1 MKIGIVGGTGGM
13 GEGFALRWCANHQ
26 IVIGS
31 RDKNKASEVA
41 SNYMKIAQEFYKDKI
56 KSGGGSSSEKEEV
69 AVGGVEGVGVGV
81 EGVGGNITGDNNF
94 DLATNDLDILILS
107 IPYESINDTCS
118 KLSQNISDSC
128 IIISPIVPM
137 KWTEK
142 GFTYIPFEEGKKT
155 AAEMVAD
162 NFKSRSRI
170 VSAFHTISEVKLKK
184 LDLTLDVDTYICGDD
199 PSVVGKIKELASE
212 IPGLRPIYLGPL
224 SMTYQAEVLTPMLL
238 NGAKKNKLKNP
249 GLKLVV

>member
-31 RDKNKASEVA
+31 RDKNKAAEVA

-56 KSGGGSSSEKEEV
+56 KDGGR
-69 AVGGVEGVGVGV
+69 GGEG
-81 EGVGGNITGDNNF
+81 EGNISGDNNF
-94 DLATNDLDILILS
+94 DLGKKDLDILILS

-118 KLSQNISDSC
+118 KLSQDISDSC

-155 AAEMVAD
+155 AAELVAD

-184 LDLTLDVDTYICGDD
+184 LELTLDADAYICGDD
-199 PSVVGKIKELASE
+199 ISVVEKIKELVSE
-212 IPGLRPIYLGPL
+212 IQGLRPIYLGPL

>member
-31 RDKNKASEVA
+31 RDKNKAAEVA

-56 KSGGGSSSEKEEV
+56 KSSGSGEGKE
-69 AVGGVEGVGVGV
+69 GGVGR
-81 EGVGGNITGDNNF
+81 GNISGDNNF
-94 DLATNDLDILILS
+94 DLAKDLDILILS
-107 IPYESINDTCS
+107 IPYETINDTCS
-118 KLSQNISDSC
+118 KLSQDISDSC

-184 LDLTLDVDTYICGDD
+184 LELTLDVDTYICGDD
-199 PSVVGKIKELASE
+199 PSVVEKIKGLASE
-212 IPGLRPIYLGPL
+212 IQGLRPIYLGPL

>member
-31 RDKNKASEVA
+31 RDKNKATEVA

-56 KSGGGSSSEKEEV
+56 KDGGGGIGE
-69 AVGGVEGVGVGV
+69 
-81 EGVGGNITGDNNF
+81 GNISGDNNF
-94 DLATNDLDILILS
+94 DMGKKDLDILILS

-118 KLSQNISDSC
+118 KLSQDISDSC

-155 AAEMVAD
+155 AAELVAD

-184 LDLTLDVDTYICGDD
+184 LELTLDADTYICGDD
-199 PSVVGKIKELASE
+199 TSVVEKIKELVSE
-212 IPGLRPIYLGPL
+212 IQGLRPIYLGPL

>member
-31 RDKNKASEVA
+31 RDKNKAAEVA

-56 KSGGGSSSEKEEV
+56 KGGGGS
-69 AVGGVEGVGVGV
+69 GGIGE
-81 EGVGGNITGDNNF
+81 GNISGDNNF
-94 DLATNDLDILILS
+94 DMGKKDLDILILS

-118 KLSQNISDSC
+118 KLSQDISDSC

-155 AAEMVAD
+155 AAELVAD

-184 LDLTLDVDTYICGDD
+184 LELTLDVDTYICGDD
-199 PSVVGKIKELASE
+199 TSVVEKIKELVSE
-212 IPGLRPIYLGPL
+212 IQGLRPIYLGPL

>member
-31 RDKNKASEVA
+31 RDKNKAAEVA

-56 KSGGGSSSEKEEV
+56 KGGTGE
-69 AVGGVEGVGVGV
+69 GGVGE
-81 EGVGGNITGDNNF
+81 GNISGDNNF
-94 DLATNDLDILILS
+94 DLGKKDLDILILS

-118 KLSQNISDSC
+118 KLSQDISDSC

-155 AAEMVAD
+155 AAELVAD

-184 LDLTLDVDTYICGDD
+184 LELTLDADTYICGDD
-199 PSVVGKIKELASE
+199 TSVVEKIKELVSE
-212 IPGLRPIYLGPL
+212 IQGLRPIYLGPL
-224 SMTYQAEVLTPMLL
+224 SMSYQAEVLTPMLL

>member
-31 RDKNKASEVA
+31 RDKNKAAEVA
-41 SNYMKIAQEFYKDKI
+41 SNYNKIAQEFYKDKKTI
-56 KSGGGSSSEKEEV
+56 
-69 AVGGVEGVGVGV
+69 
-81 EGVGGNITGDNNF
+81 GGNISGDNNF
-94 DLATNDLDILILS
+94 DLVNGLDILILS

-118 KLSQNISDSC
+118 KLSQDVSDNC

-142 GFTYIPFEEGKKT
+142 GFTYIPFEEGNKT
-155 AAEMVAD
+155 AAELVAD
-162 NFKSRSRI
+162 NFKLRSRI
-170 VSAFHTISEVKLKK
+170 VSAFHTISEAKLKN
-184 LDLTLDVDTYICGDD
+184 LELTLDADTYICGDD
-199 PSVVGKIKELASE
+199 TSVVEKIKELVSE
-212 IPGLRPIYLGPL
+212 IQGLRPIYLGQL

>member
-13 GEGFALRWCANHQ
+13 GEGFALRWCANHE

-31 RDKNKASEVA
+31 RDKNKAAEVA
-41 SNYMKIAQEFYKDKI
+41 SNYNKIAQEFYKDKKTI
-56 KSGGGSSSEKEEV
+56 
-69 AVGGVEGVGVGV
+69 
-81 EGVGGNITGDNNF
+81 GGNISGDNNF
-94 DLATNDLDILILS
+94 DLVKGLDILILS

-118 KLSQNISDSC
+118 KLSQDVSDNC

-155 AAEMVAD
+155 AAELVAD

-170 VSAFHTISEVKLKK
+170 VSAFHTISEAKLKN
-184 LDLTLDVDTYICGDD
+184 LELTLDADTYICGDD
-199 PSVVGKIKELASE
+199 TSVVEKIKELVSE
-212 IPGLRPIYLGPL
+212 IQGLRPIYLGQL

>member
-41 SNYMKIAQEFYKDKI
+41 NNYMKIAQEFYK
-56 KSGGGSSSEKEEV
+56 EKMTE
-69 AVGGVEGVGVGV
+69 
-81 EGVGGNITGDNNF
+81 GGNISGDNNF
-94 DLATNDLDILILS
+94 DLAKKDLDILILS

-118 KLSQNISDSC
+118 KLSQDISDSC

-142 GFTYIPFEEGKKT
+142 GFRYIPFEEGKKT
-155 AAEMVAD
+155 AAELVAD

-184 LDLTLDVDTYICGDD
+184 LELTLDADTYICGDD
-199 PSVVGKIKELASE
+199 TSIVEKIKELVSE
-212 IPGLRPIYLGPL
+212 IQGLRPIYLGEL

>member
-13 GEGFALRWCANHQ
+13 GEGFALRWCVNHQ

-41 SNYMKIAQEFYKDKI
+41 NNYTKIAQEFYKDKKI
-56 KSGGGSSSEKEEV
+56 GSGGET
-69 AVGGVEGVGVGV
+69 
-81 EGVGGNITGDNNF
+81 GNISGDNNF
-94 DLATNDLDILILS
+94 DLVKDLDILILS
-107 IPYESINDTCS
+107 IPYETINDTCS
-118 KLSQNISDSC
+118 KLSQDISDSC
-128 IIISPIVPM
+128 IVVSPIVPM

-142 GFTYIPFEEGKKT
+142 GFRYIPFEEGKKT
-155 AAEMVAD
+155 AAELVAD
-162 NFKSRSRI
+162 NFKSRSRV

-184 LDLTLDVDTYICGDD
+184 LELTLDADTYICGDD
-199 PSVVGKIKELASE
+199 TSIVEKIKGLVSE
-212 IPGLRPIYLGPL
+212 IPGLRPIYLGEL

>member
-13 GEGFALRWCANHQ
+13 GEGFALRWCTNHQ

-31 RDKNKASEVA
+31 RDKNKAAEVA
-41 SNYMKIAQEFYKDKI
+41 SNYMKIAQEFYKDKMI
-56 KSGGGSSSEKEEV
+56 
-69 AVGGVEGVGVGV
+69 
-81 EGVGGNITGDNNF
+81 GGNISGDNNF
-94 DLATNDLDILILS
+94 DLVKDLDILILS
-107 IPYESINDTCS
+107 IPYESINETCS
-118 KLSQNISDSC
+118 KLSQDISDSC
-128 IIISPIVPM
+128 IIVSPIVPM

-142 GFTYIPFEEGKKT
+142 GFRYIPFEEGKKT
-155 AAEMVAD
+155 AAELVAD

-184 LDLTLDVDTYICGDD
+184 LELTLDADTYICGDD
-199 PSVVGKIKELASE
+199 TSVVEKIKELVSE
-212 IPGLRPIYLGPL
+212 IQGLRPIYLGEL

>member
-31 RDKNKASEVA
+31 RDKNKAAEVA

-56 KSGGGSSSEKEEV
+56 KGGG
-69 AVGGVEGVGVGV
+69 GGGGIGE
-81 EGVGGNITGDNNF
+81 GNISGDNNF
-94 DLATNDLDILILS
+94 DLGKKDLDILILS
-107 IPYESINDTCS
+107 IPYESISDTCS
-118 KLSQNISDSC
+118 KLSQDISDSC

-155 AAEMVAD
+155 AAELVAD

-184 LDLTLDVDTYICGDD
+184 LELTLDADTYICGDD
-199 PSVVGKIKELASE
+199 TSVVEKIKELVSE
-212 IPGLRPIYLGPL
+212 IQGLRPIYLGPL

>member
-13 GEGFALRWCANHQ
+13 GEGFALRWCPNHQ

-31 RDKNKASEVA
+31 RDKNKAAEVA
-41 SNYMKIAQEFYKDKI
+41 SNYNKIAQEFYKDK
-56 KSGGGSSSEKEEV
+56 KTLG
-69 AVGGVEGVGVGV
+69 
-81 EGVGGNITGDNNF
+81 GGNISGDNNF
-94 DLATNDLDILILS
+94 DLVKGLDILILS

-118 KLSQNISDSC
+118 KLFQDVSDNC

-155 AAEMVAD
+155 AAELVAD

-170 VSAFHTISEVKLKK
+170 VSAFHTISEAKLKN
-184 LDLTLDVDTYICGDD
+184 LELTLDADTYICGDD
-199 PSVVGKIKELASE
+199 TSVVEKIKELVSE
-212 IPGLRPIYLGPL
+212 IQGLRPIYLGQL

>member
-1 MKIGIVGGTGGM
+1 VSCFKMKIGIVGGTGGM

-31 RDKNKASEVA
+31 RDKNKAAEVA

-56 KSGGGSSSEKEEV
+56 K
-69 AVGGVEGVGVGV
+69 GGVGE
-81 EGVGGNITGDNNF
+81 GNISGDNNF
-94 DLATNDLDILILS
+94 DLGKKDLDILILS

-118 KLSQNISDSC
+118 KLSQDISDSC

-155 AAEMVAD
+155 AAELVAD

-184 LDLTLDVDTYICGDD
+184 LELTLDADTYICGDD
-199 PSVVGKIKELASE
+199 TSVVEKIKELVSE
-212 IPGLRPIYLGPL
+212 IQGLRPIYLGPL

>member
-31 RDKNKASEVA
+31 RDKNKADEVA

-56 KSGGGSSSEKEEV
+56 NGGGLGE
-69 AVGGVEGVGVGV
+69 
-81 EGVGGNITGDNNF
+81 GNISGDNNF
-94 DLATNDLDILILS
+94 DLGKKDLDILILS

-118 KLSQNISDSC
+118 KLSQDISDSC

-155 AAEMVAD
+155 AAELVAD

-184 LDLTLDVDTYICGDD
+184 LELTLDADTYICGDD
-199 PSVVGKIKELASE
+199 TSVVEKIKELVSE
-212 IPGLRPIYLGPL
+212 IQGLRPIYLGPL

>member
-1 MKIGIVGGTGGM
+1 M

-31 RDKNKASEVA
+31 RDKNKAAEVA

-56 KSGGGSSSEKEEV
+56 KDGGGGIGE
-69 AVGGVEGVGVGV
+69 
-81 EGVGGNITGDNNF
+81 GNISGDNNF
-94 DLATNDLDILILS
+94 DLGKKDLDILILS
-107 IPYESINDTCS
+107 IPYESISDTCS
-118 KLSQNISDSC
+118 KLSQDISDSC

-155 AAEMVAD
+155 AAELVAD

-184 LDLTLDVDTYICGDD
+184 LELTLDADTYICGDD
-199 PSVVGKIKELASE
+199 ISVVEKIKELVSE
-212 IPGLRPIYLGPL
+212 IQGLRPIYLGPL

>member
-13 GEGFALRWCANHQ
+13 GEGFALRWCTNHQ

-41 SNYMKIAQEFYKDKI
+41 NNYMKIAQEFYKEKMTE
-56 KSGGGSSSEKEEV
+56 GGGIS
-69 AVGGVEGVGVGV
+69 
-81 EGVGGNITGDNNF
+81 GDNNF
-94 DLATNDLDILILS
+94 DLVKDLDILILS

-118 KLSQNISDSC
+118 KLSQDISDSC

-142 GFTYIPFEEGKKT
+142 GFRYIPFEEGKKT
-155 AAEMVAD
+155 AAELVAD

-184 LDLTLDVDTYICGDD
+184 LELTLDADTYICGDD
-199 PSVVGKIKELASE
+199 TSIVEKIKELVSE
-212 IPGLRPIYLGPL
+212 IQGLRPIYLGEL

>member
-13 GEGFALRWCANHQ
+13 GEGFALRWCTNHQ

-31 RDKNKASEVA
+31 RDKNKAAEVA
-41 SNYMKIAQEFYKDKI
+41 SNYMKIAQEFYKDKMI
-56 KSGGGSSSEKEEV
+56 D
-69 AVGGVEGVGVGV
+69 
-81 EGVGGNITGDNNF
+81 GNISGDNNF
-94 DLATNDLDILILS
+94 DLVKDLDILILS

-118 KLSQNISDSC
+118 KLSQDISDSC

-142 GFTYIPFEEGKKT
+142 GFRYIPFEEGKKT
-155 AAEMVAD
+155 AAELVAD

-184 LDLTLDVDTYICGDD
+184 LELTLDADTYICGDD
-199 PSVVGKIKELASE
+199 MSVVEKIKELVSE
-212 IPGLRPIYLGPL
+212 IQGLRPIYLGEL

>member
-13 GEGFALRWCANHQ
+13 GEGFALRWCAKHQ

-31 RDKNKASEVA
+31 RDKNKAAEVA

-56 KSGGGSSSEKEEV
+56 KDGGG
-69 AVGGVEGVGVGV
+69 GGGKGE
-81 EGVGGNITGDNNF
+81 GNISGVNNF
-94 DLATNDLDILILS
+94 DLGKKDLDILILS

-118 KLSQNISDSC
+118 KLSQDISDSC

-155 AAEMVAD
+155 AAELVAD

-184 LDLTLDVDTYICGDD
+184 LELTLDADTYICGDD
-199 PSVVGKIKELASE
+199 TSVVEKIKELVSE
-212 IPGLRPIYLGPL
+212 IHGLRPIYLGPL

>member
-13 GEGFALRWCANHQ
+13 GEGFALRWCTNHQ

-31 RDKNKASEVA
+31 RDKNKAAEVA
-41 SNYMKIAQEFYKDKI
+41 SNYMKIAQEFYKDKMI
-56 KSGGGSSSEKEEV
+56 
-69 AVGGVEGVGVGV
+69 
-81 EGVGGNITGDNNF
+81 GGNISGDNNF
-94 DLATNDLDILILS
+94 DLVKDLDILILS

-118 KLSQNISDSC
+118 KLSQDISDSC

-142 GFTYIPFEEGKKT
+142 GFRYIPFEEGKKT
-155 AAEMVAD
+155 AAELVAD

-184 LDLTLDVDTYICGDD
+184 LELTLDADTYICGDD
-199 PSVVGKIKELASE
+199 MSVVEKIKELVSE
-212 IPGLRPIYLGPL
+212 IQGLRPIYLGEL

>member
-41 SNYMKIAQEFYKDKI
+41 NNYMKIAQEFYKEKMTER
-56 KSGGGSSSEKEEV
+56 GGIS
-69 AVGGVEGVGVGV
+69 
-81 EGVGGNITGDNNF
+81 GDNNF
-94 DLATNDLDILILS
+94 DLAKKDLDILILS

-118 KLSQNISDSC
+118 KLSQDISDSC

-142 GFTYIPFEEGKKT
+142 GFRYIPFEEGKKT
-155 AAEMVAD
+155 AAELVAD

-184 LDLTLDVDTYICGDD
+184 LELTLDADTYICGDD
-199 PSVVGKIKELASE
+199 TSIVEKIKELVSE
-212 IPGLRPIYLGPL
+212 IQGLRPIYLGEL

>member
-31 RDKNKASEVA
+31 RDKNKAAEVA

-56 KSGGGSSSEKEEV
+56 KGGG
-69 AVGGVEGVGVGV
+69 GGGRIGE
-81 EGVGGNITGDNNF
+81 GNISGDNNF
-94 DLATNDLDILILS
+94 DLGKDLDILILS

-118 KLSQNISDSC
+118 KLSQDISDSC

-155 AAEMVAD
+155 AAELVAD

-184 LDLTLDVDTYICGDD
+184 LELTLDADTYICGDD
-199 PSVVGKIKELASE
+199 TSVVEKIKELVSE
-212 IPGLRPIYLGPL
+212 IQGLRPIYLGPL

>member
-13 GEGFALRWCANHQ
+13 GEGFALRWCPNHQ

-31 RDKNKASEVA
+31 RDKNKAAEVA
-41 SNYMKIAQEFYKDKI
+41 SNYNKIAQEFYKDKTI
-56 KSGGGSSSEKEEV
+56 G
-69 AVGGVEGVGVGV
+69 A
-81 EGVGGNITGDNNF
+81 GNISGDNNF
-94 DLATNDLDILILS
+94 DLVKGLDILILS

-118 KLSQNISDSC
+118 KLSQDVSDDC

-155 AAEMVAD
+155 AAELVAD

-170 VSAFHTISEVKLKK
+170 VSAFHTISEAKLKN
-184 LDLTLDVDTYICGDD
+184 LELTLDADTYICGDD
-199 PSVVGKIKELASE
+199 TSVVEKIKELVSE
-212 IPGLRPIYLGPL
+212 IQGLRPIYLGQL

>member
-1 MKIGIVGGTGGM
+1 
-13 GEGFALRWCANHQ
+13 CANHQ

-31 RDKNKASEVA
+31 RDKNKAAEVA
-41 SNYMKIAQEFYKDKI
+41 SNYNKIAQEFYKDKKTI
-56 KSGGGSSSEKEEV
+56 
-69 AVGGVEGVGVGV
+69 
-81 EGVGGNITGDNNF
+81 GGNISGDNNF
-94 DLATNDLDILILS
+94 DLVNGLDILILS

-118 KLSQNISDSC
+118 KLSQDVSDNC

-155 AAEMVAD
+155 AAELVAD
-162 NFKSRSRI
+162 NFKLRSRI

-184 LDLTLDVDTYICGDD
+184 LELTLDADTYICGDD
-199 PSVVGKIKELASE
+199 TSVVEKIKGLVSE
-212 IPGLRPIYLGPL
+212 IPGLRPIYLGEL

>member
-31 RDKNKASEVA
+31 RDKNKAAEVA
-41 SNYMKIAQEFYKDKI
+41 SNYMKIAQEFYKDKL
-56 KSGGGSSSEKEEV
+56 KGGGE
-69 AVGGVEGVGVGV
+69 
-81 EGVGGNITGDNNF
+81 GNISGDNNF
-94 DLATNDLDILILS
+94 DLGKKDLDILILS

-118 KLSQNISDSC
+118 KLSQDISDSC

-142 GFTYIPFEEGKKT
+142 DFTYIPFEEGKKT
-155 AAEMVAD
+155 AAELVAD

-184 LDLTLDVDTYICGDD
+184 LELTLDADTYICGDD
-199 PSVVGKIKELASE
+199 ISVVEKIKELVSE
-212 IPGLRPIYLGPL
+212 IQGLRPIYLGPL

>member
-41 SNYMKIAQEFYKDKI
+41 NNYMKIAQEFYKDKMN
-56 KSGGGSSSEKEEV
+56 
-69 AVGGVEGVGVGV
+69 
-81 EGVGGNITGDNNF
+81 GNISGDNNF
-94 DLATNDLDILILS
+94 DLAKDLDILILS
-107 IPYESINDTCS
+107 IPYESINDTCA
-118 KLSQNISDSC
+118 KLSQVVNDNC
-128 IIISPIVPM
+128 IIVSPIVPM
-137 KWTEK
+137 KWEEK

-155 AAEMVAD
+155 AAELVAD
-162 NFKSRSRI
+162 NFKTRSRI

-184 LDLTLDVDTYICGDD
+184 LELNLDADTYICGDD
-199 PSVVGKIKELASE
+199 VATIQKIKDLVSE
-212 IPGLRPIYLGPL
+212 IQGLRPIYLGQL

-249 GLKLVV
+249 GLKLVT

>member
-13 GEGFALRWCANHQ
+13 GEGFALRWCTNHQ

-31 RDKNKASEVA
+31 RDKNKAAEVA
-41 SNYMKIAQEFYKDKI
+41 GNYMKIAQEFYKDKI
-56 KSGGGSSSEKEEV
+56 KSSASGEGEEGGG
-69 AVGGVEGVGVGV
+69 VGR
-81 EGVGGNITGDNNF
+81 GNISGDNNF
-94 DLATNDLDILILS
+94 DLAKDLDILILS
-107 IPYESINDTCS
+107 IPYETINDTCS
-118 KLSQNISDSC
+118 KLSQDISDSC

-184 LDLTLDVDTYICGDD
+184 LELTLDVDTYICGDD
-199 PSVVGKIKELASE
+199 PSVVEKIKELASE
-212 IPGLRPIYLGPL
+212 IQGLRPIYLGPL

>member
-31 RDKNKASEVA
+31 RDKNKAAEVA

-56 KSGGGSSSEKEEV
+56 KGGIGD
-69 AVGGVEGVGVGV
+69 
-81 EGVGGNITGDNNF
+81 GNISGDNNF
-94 DLATNDLDILILS
+94 DLGKKDLDILILS
-107 IPYESINDTCS
+107 IPYESISDTCS
-118 KLSQNISDSC
+118 KLSQDISDSC

-142 GFTYIPFEEGKKT
+142 GFIYIPFEEGKKT
-155 AAEMVAD
+155 AAELVAD

-184 LDLTLDVDTYICGDD
+184 LELTLDADTYICGDD
-199 PSVVGKIKELASE
+199 TSVVEKIKELVSE
-212 IPGLRPIYLGPL
+212 IQGLRPIYLGPL

>member
-1 MKIGIVGGTGGM
+1 MKIGIVGGNGGM
-13 GEGFALRWCANHQ
+13 GEGFALRWCAKHQ

-31 RDKNKASEVA
+31 RDKNKAAEVA
-41 SNYMKIAQEFYKDKI
+41 SNYMKIAQDFYKDKI
-56 KSGGGSSSEKEEV
+56 KGGG
-69 AVGGVEGVGVGV
+69 GGGGRIGE
-81 EGVGGNITGDNNF
+81 GNISGDNNF
-94 DLATNDLDILILS
+94 DLGKDLDILILS

-118 KLSQNISDSC
+118 KLSQDISDSC

-155 AAEMVAD
+155 AAELVAD

-184 LDLTLDVDTYICGDD
+184 LELTLDADTYICGDD
-199 PSVVGKIKELASE
+199 ISVVEKIKELVSE
-212 IPGLRPIYLGPL
+212 IQGLRPIYLGPL
-224 SMTYQAEVLTPMLL
+224 SMTYQTEVLTPMLL
-238 NGAKKNKLKNP
+238 NGAKKNK
-249 GLKLVV
+249 

>member
-13 GEGFALRWCANHQ
+13 GEGFALRWCAKHQ

-31 RDKNKASEVA
+31 RDKNKAAEVA
-41 SNYMKIAQEFYKDKI
+41 SNYMKIAQEFYQDKI
-56 KSGGGSSSEKEEV
+56 KDGGG
-69 AVGGVEGVGVGV
+69 GGGIGE
-81 EGVGGNITGDNNF
+81 GNISGDNNF
-94 DLATNDLDILILS
+94 DLGKKDLDILILS

-118 KLSQNISDSC
+118 KLSQDISDSC

-155 AAEMVAD
+155 AAELVAD

-184 LDLTLDVDTYICGDD
+184 LELTLDVDTYICGDD
-199 PSVVGKIKELASE
+199 TSVVEKIKELVSD
-212 IPGLRPIYLGPL
+212 IQGLRPIYLGPL

>member
-31 RDKNKASEVA
+31 RDKNKAAEVA

-56 KSGGGSSSEKEEV
+56 KGGDGGGIGE
-69 AVGGVEGVGVGV
+69 
-81 EGVGGNITGDNNF
+81 GNISGDNNF
-94 DLATNDLDILILS
+94 DLGKKDLDILILS

-118 KLSQNISDSC
+118 KLSQDISDSC

-155 AAEMVAD
+155 AAELVAD

-184 LDLTLDVDTYICGDD
+184 LELTLDADTYICGDD
-199 PSVVGKIKELASE
+199 TSVVEKIKELVSE
-212 IPGLRPIYLGPL
+212 IQGLRPIYLGPL

>member
-13 GEGFALRWCANHQ
+13 GEGFALRWCVNHQ

-41 SNYMKIAQEFYKDKI
+41 NNYTKIAQEFYKDKKI
-56 KSGGGSSSEKEEV
+56 GGDGE
-69 AVGGVEGVGVGV
+69 A
-81 EGVGGNITGDNNF
+81 GNISGDNNF
-94 DLATNDLDILILS
+94 DLGKDLDILILS

-118 KLSQNISDSC
+118 KLAQDISDSC
-128 IIISPIVPM
+128 IVVSPIVPM

-142 GFTYIPFEEGKKT
+142 GFRYIPFEEGKKT
-155 AAEMVAD
+155 AAELVAD

-184 LDLTLDVDTYICGDD
+184 LELTLDADTYICGDD
-199 PSVVGKIKELASE
+199 TSVVEKIKGLVSE
-212 IPGLRPIYLGPL
+212 IPGLRPIYLGEL

>member
-41 SNYMKIAQEFYKDKI
+41 NNYTKIAQEFHKDKM
-56 KSGGGSSSEKEEV
+56 S
-69 AVGGVEGVGVGV
+69 
-81 EGVGGNITGDNNF
+81 GNITGNNNF
-94 DLATNDLDILILS
+94 DLAKDLDILILS
-107 IPYESINDTCS
+107 IPYETINDTCG
-118 KLSQNISDSC
+118 KLSQVVSDDC

-137 KWTEK
+137 KWEEK

-155 AAEMVAD
+155 AAELVAD
-162 NFKSRSRI
+162 NFKSRTRI

-184 LDLTLDVDTYICGDD
+184 IDYNLDVDTYICGDD
-199 PSVVGKIKELASE
+199 LGVVQKIKDLASE
-212 IPGLRPIYLGPL
+212 IQGLRPIYLGQL

>member
-13 GEGFALRWCANHQ
+13 GEGFALRWCTNHQ

-41 SNYMKIAQEFYKDKI
+41 NNYMKIAQEFYK
-56 KSGGGSSSEKEEV
+56 EKMTD
-69 AVGGVEGVGVGV
+69 GR
-81 EGVGGNITGDNNF
+81 GGNISGDNNF
-94 DLATNDLDILILS
+94 DLAKKDLDILILS

-118 KLSQNISDSC
+118 KLSQDISDSC

-142 GFTYIPFEEGKKT
+142 GFRYIPFEEGKKT
-155 AAEMVAD
+155 AAELVAD

-184 LDLTLDVDTYICGDD
+184 LELTLDADTYICGDD
-199 PSVVGKIKELASE
+199 TSIVEKIKELVSE
-212 IPGLRPIYLGPL
+212 IQGLRPIYLGEL